1 MSNVQV
7 SVVMASYNHAEYV
20 LSSIQSVL
28 KQKNI
33 EFEFLI
39 EDDGSSDATV
49 SLVSEIKDSRVKF
62 SHRAF
67 NIGACA
73 TVNNMLARAKGKYIA
88 VINSDDVW
96 IGDDKLA
103 RQYEFLENNA
113 HIDAC
118 FGRAQYID
126 VKGCVMNK
134 ENILYGNIF
143 DIPNMSQ
150 SQWLRHFFTY
160 GNCLCHPTAMIRKTS
175 FDKIGLYDN
184 RLRQIPDL
192 RHWINL
198 IKSGG
203 IYIFDDVFIQFRLV
217 EGKNTSSAT
226 LDNSTRLFNEYSFVY
241 EDFFENVSPD
251 LVLEGFSDILI
262 NKNFKTSIHQEI
274 EQALL
279 FFTIKNWIDPVML
292 VIGFRKIY
300 ELLGNQSAKYILK
313 NEYGIDDLWFQRK
326 MSSFSPYI
334 RTQPTEKLENMFD
347 EKNIVLNS
355 KIDDKRKG
363 FLKKIPILRYFSG

>member
-1 MSNVQV
+1 MQNVQV
-7 SVVMASYNHAEYV
+7 SVIMASYNHAEHV
-20 LSSIQSVL
+20 LFSIQSVL
-28 KQKNI
+28 NQKNV

-39 EDDGSSDATV
+39 EDDGSNDDSA
-49 SLVSEIKDSRVKF
+49 SIISEVQDSRIKF
-62 SHRAF
+62 SRRSF
-67 NIGACA
+67 NIGACS
-73 TVNNMLARAKGKYIA
+73 TLNNLLEKSKGKYIA

-96 IGDDKLA
+96 VGDDKLA
-103 RQYEFLENNA
+103 KQYAFLEGNA

-126 VKGCVMNK
+126 AKGGVMDK

-143 DIPNMSQ
+143 DIANMSQ
-150 SQWLRHFFTY
+150 SQWLRYFFTY
-160 GNCLCHPTAMIRKTS
+160 GNCLCHPTAMIRKSS
-175 FDKIGLYDN
+175 FDKVGLYDN

-198 IKSGG
+198 IKFGG
-203 IYIFDDVFIQFRLV
+203 IYIFDDVFIRFRLV
-217 EGKNTSSAT
+217 EGRNTSSAT
-226 LDNSTRLFNEYSFVY
+226 LENSMRLFNEYSFVY
-241 EDFFENVSPD
+241 EDFFENVSAD
-251 LVLEGFSDILI
+251 LIAEAFSDILI

-300 ELLGNQSAKYILK
+300 ELLGNQSAKYILN

-334 RTQPTEKLENMFD
+334 RTQPTEKPENMFD

-363 FLKKIPILRYFSG
+363 FLKKIPVLRYFSG

>member
-96 IGDDKLA
+96 VGDDKLA
-103 RQYEFLENNA
+103 RQYEFLEKNV

-126 VKGCVMNK
+126 AKGGVMDK

-143 DIPNMSQ
+143 DIANMSQ
-150 SQWLRHFFTY
+150 SQWLRYFFTY
-160 GNCLCHPTAMIRKTS
+160 GNCLCHPTAMIRKSS
-175 FDKIGLYDN
+175 FDKVGLYDN

-198 IKSGG
+198 IKFGG
-203 IYIFDDVFIQFRLV
+203 IYIFDDVFIRFRLV
-217 EGKNTSSAT
+217 EGRNTSSAT
-226 LDNSTRLFNEYSFVY
+226 LENSMRLFNEYSFVY
-241 EDFFENVSPD
+241 EDFFENVSAD
-251 LVLEGFSDILI
+251 LIAEAFSDVLV
-262 NKNFKTSIHQEI
+262 NKDFKTSIHQEI

-279 FFTIKNWIDPVML
+279 FFAIKNWIEPVML
-292 VIGFRKIY
+292 AIGFRKIY
-300 ELLGNQSAKYILK
+300 ELLGNQSAQSILK

-326 MSSFSPYI
+326 MSLFSPYI
-334 RTQPTEKLENMFD
+334 RTQSVDISENMTNK
-347 EKNIVLNS
+347 KNVVLDCAVS
-355 KIDDKRKG
+355 SDRKS
-363 FLKKIPILRYFSG
+363 FLKKLPVFRYFVK